1 MEITKKQK
9 ITLLS
14 IGLIVL
20 MTYLLMLTI
29 SAIGKLNESKTI
41 QSKNLNIGGIFGL
54 NLGDSIES
62 LKRNKEFSEINE
74 HPDLYKYNYIAAKL
88 KNNEYQRIYFYALPD
103 SNKIYKIIYDT
114 NDSKCD
120 NLTGAFNRLRSIYG
134 VGDYSFFDAFFNVKE
149 INKDNK
155 SIKVVCSSKNTDMAV
170 MFSSYVSE
178 KIIYLDKSLEIKVE
192 DEYIKLKNKKLDNQ
206 LQLN

>member
-1 MEITKKQK
+1 MDKTKKQK

-29 SAIGKLNESKTI
+29 AAIGKLNESKTI
-41 QSKNLNIGGIFGL
+41 QSKNLNIGGIFGV

-74 HPDLYKYNYIAAKL
+74 YPDLYKSNYIAAKL
-88 KNNEYQRIYFYALPD
+88 KNNEYQRIHFYALPE
-103 SNKIYKIIYDT
+103 SNKIYKMIYDT

-120 NLTGAFNRLRSIYG
+120 NLAGTFNKLRSIYG
-134 VGDYSFFDAFFNVKE
+134 VGDYSFFDAFGGSN
-149 INKDNK
+149 IISKDNK
-155 SIKVVCSSKNTDMAV
+155 SIKVICSSKYFTGKE
-170 MFSSYVSE
+170 SE
-178 KIIYLDKSLEIKVE
+178 NIIYLDETLQSHLE
-192 DEYIKLKNKKLDNQ
+192 DEYLNKKNKELDKTTSFN
-206 LQLN
+206 